1 MTGAPRTPPE
11 PAAKELGHRLVEI
24 QDDRHADKPERH
36 GGEDQEVRQR
46 VDLDETVVPSA
57 VGHGQGETG
66 PDEEPEVLEE
76 VGSQAGTLVTLDAQA
91 HDTDTIDR
99 LRGAVLGAAQRVNVD
114 RTAGRDE
121 GLGFAPHPGVL
132 LVIGVGEH
140 GDRAQDG
147 WRYGRHER
155 RAAYPN
161 RRLDPWY
168 AAAPMSATADAPAH
182 VRRGAARSG
191 PIGLLRE
198 AVVEVAQRRRLI
210 RYLVQADIRK
220 KGADTLLGN
229 LWWVLDPLLQMAVYV
244 VLVSVV
250 FDRGGPDYPLFI
262 FAAILPWKWFQST
275 VQDAI
280 TAVTG
285 ADRLIRQIQFPKL
298 VLPVASACAGV
309 VNFAFGLIPLAAL
322 ILLLYRDR
330 LSAAV
335 LLIPI
340 IAVVQFAFNLAL
352 AVGLAAINVFYR
364 DVGNLSRHALRLWF
378 YLSPGLYA
386 VEDLRTATASVPIIG
401 QILLANPFA
410 ILFTAYRDV
419 IYGGQAPDWT
429 GLGGLLVAS
438 VVLLALATVMFKRVE
453 PAFAKVL

>member
-1 MTGAPRTPPE
+1 
-11 PAAKELGHRLVEI
+11 
-24 QDDRHADKPERH
+24 
-36 GGEDQEVRQR
+36 
-46 VDLDETVVPSA
+46 
-57 VGHGQGETG
+57 
-66 PDEEPEVLEE
+66 
-76 VGSQAGTLVTLDAQA
+76 
-91 HDTDTIDR
+91 
-99 LRGAVLGAAQRVNVD
+99 
-114 RTAGRDE
+114 
-121 GLGFAPHPGVL
+121 
-132 LVIGVGEH
+132 
-140 GDRAQDG
+140 
-147 WRYGRHER
+147 
-155 RAAYPN
+155 
-161 RRLDPWY
+161 
-168 AAAPMSATADAPAH
+168 MSATADAPAH
-182 VRRGAARSG
+182 FRRGATRPG

-198 AVVEVAQRRRLI
+198 AVVEVTGRRRLI

-250 FDRGGPDYPLFI
+250 FDRAVPDYPLFI

-280 TAVTG
+280 TSVTG

-298 VLPVASACAGV
+298 VLPVASAGAGV
-309 VNFAFGLIPLAAL
+309 VNFVFGFIPLAAL

-330 LSAAV
+330 LSMTLA
-335 LLIPI
+335 LIPV
-340 IAVVQFAFNLAL
+340 IALVQFFLNLAL
-352 AVGLAAINVFYR
+352 AVGLAALNVFYR

-386 VEDLRTATASVPIIG
+386 IEDLRTATASVPVVG

-419 IYGGQAPDWT
+419 IYSERLPEWT
-429 GLGGLLVAS
+429 GLAALLAGS
-438 VVLLALATVMFKRVE
+438 LVLLALTTLMFKRVE

>member
-1 MTGAPRTPPE
+1 
-11 PAAKELGHRLVEI
+11 
-24 QDDRHADKPERH
+24 
-36 GGEDQEVRQR
+36 
-46 VDLDETVVPSA
+46 
-57 VGHGQGETG
+57 
-66 PDEEPEVLEE
+66 
-76 VGSQAGTLVTLDAQA
+76 
-91 HDTDTIDR
+91 
-99 LRGAVLGAAQRVNVD
+99 
-114 RTAGRDE
+114 
-121 GLGFAPHPGVL
+121 
-132 LVIGVGEH
+132 
-140 GDRAQDG
+140 
-147 WRYGRHER
+147 
-155 RAAYPN
+155 
-161 RRLDPWY
+161 
-168 AAAPMSATADAPAH
+168 MSATADAPAH
-182 VRRGAARSG
+182 VRRGAARPG

-198 AVVEVAQRRRLI
+198 AVTEVAQRRRLI

-322 ILLLYRDR
+322 ILLVYRDR
-330 LSAAV
+330 TSAAV

-352 AVGLAAINVFYR
+352 AVGLSAINVFYR

-419 IYGGQAPDWT
+419 IYDGRAPDWS
-429 GLGGLLVAS
+429 GLGALLIAS
-438 VVLLALATVMFKRVE
+438 VVLLGLATVMFKRVE